1 MPVCGL
7 TQLPSIPR
15 ASFTFIF
22 LGRFSAL
29 LLSKPHFFSKTR
41 LLLHYYWMPLHYF
54 NSPGLNLMSA
64 SGAKCR
70 RQNFIIFNC
79 AEKRTKGCGLQG
91 KQASFFQLGNTKL
104 RRFHFHWNTPFA
116 ALNVSSTIWNFIWRH
131 ENRNIARTSY
141 VHVVQFNRMCEVR
154 VLDAFFHFFPKRDSR
169 VTSYELQ
176 PTQIHSTKDSASAEC
191 FVRTGWDEVI
201 HLNSARQVGKF
212 SSPC

>member
-1 MPVCGL
+1 
-7 TQLPSIPR
+7 
-15 ASFTFIF
+15 
-22 LGRFSAL
+22 
-29 LLSKPHFFSKTR
+29 
-41 LLLHYYWMPLHYF
+41 MPLHYF